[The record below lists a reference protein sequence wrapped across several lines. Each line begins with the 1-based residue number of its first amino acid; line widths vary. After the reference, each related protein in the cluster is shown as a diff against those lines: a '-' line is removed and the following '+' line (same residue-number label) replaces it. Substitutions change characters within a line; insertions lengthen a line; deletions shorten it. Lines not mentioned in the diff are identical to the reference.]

1 MYLFYLF
8 IFTFIKSS
16 NGWFFQKSVVSN
28 PTLPCVEYLKD
39 VLSVYNP
46 PTTGNDWNLLEFE
59 SNIGNINCAVVYE
72 KSNQIVFVDNNFN
85 NYSTK
90 QNIHHMNT
98 ISSMNGKVI
107 QKLEENGTPF
117 FIEGDYP
124 EPDWIL
130 SWAYYFI
137 TKLFQIYWYIFLM
150 RIFLFLFYYYNSS
163 NKGVVPNKSVYVD
176 YEGYDSDTVTNKKI
190 EKKNDDT
197 MFEDVAGCDEAK
209 EELQEVIEFLKNPE
223 EFEDAGAK
231 IPAGVLLEGPPGTGK
246 TMLAR
251 ATANEAE
258 VNFVYANGS
267 EFIEK
272 YVGVG
277 AKRVRKLFDT
287 AKKNKPCIIFIDEID
302 AIGGS
307 RSNSRNDE
315 RDQTLNQLLTLM
327 DGFKSRDG
335 IIVLAATNRSEV
347 LDRALVRSGR
357 FDRKVTVGL
366 PDKKGRQQILD
377 VHLKNK
383 FVEKKC
389 NMESIY
395 ELTTGFSGAELSTLA
410 NEAAI
415 LSVRYKLPRINDKC
429 LIDAF
434 EKNTIGLP
442 KREDNRPKENI
453 KMVAYHEAGH
463 TIAALFF
470 NHIFDVRRVTINANN
485 TGAGGYTLFTPKE
498 EYVQFPTK
506 RYMLANLIISLGG
519 RAAEI
524 VLYQEKDKK
533 QYIYDDTIIF
543 NEHLDLDITTG
554 ASNDLKQANRL
565 ARGFITKYGLG
576 ENIGI
581 YDNSEGYDDKMSDN
595 TKQRIDIEIEM
606 LVKTAL
612 KMALRIIQHNRS
624 ALDTISDLL
633 INFTTVKEEQL
644 KEKIHIKH
652 DISNDIVSHEFLVQH
667 NWP

>member
-1 MYLFYLF
+1 MNLFYFL

-16 NGWFFQKSVVSN
+16 NGWFFQKSVVIN
-28 PTLPCVEYLKD
+28 PTIPCVKYLKNE
-39 VLSVYNP
+39 LSVYNP

-72 KSNQIVFVDNNFN
+72 KSNRIVFVDNNFN
-85 NYSTK
+85 INSTK
-90 QNIHHMNT
+90 QNIHHMN
-98 ISSMNGKVI
+98 ILPYMNEKVL
-107 QKLEENGTPF
+107 QQLEENSAPF
-117 FIEGDYP
+117 YIEGDYP
-124 EPDWIL
+124 QPHWIL
-130 SWAYYFI
+130 SWGYYLI
-137 TKLFQIYWYIFLM
+137 TGLFRIYWYIFLM
-150 RIFLFLFYYYNSS
+150 RIFLFLFFYYRSGS
-163 NKGVVPNKSVYVD
+163 KLLEPTTSI
-176 YEGYDSDTVTNKKI
+176 YEDFEYYGSDTG
-190 EKKNDDT
+190 KNETDENDT

-209 EELQEVIEFLKNPE
+209 QELQEVIEFLKNPE
-223 EFEDAGAK
+223 EFEEAGAK

-258 VNFVYANGS
+258 VSFLYATGS

-277 AKRVRKLFDT
+277 AKRVRKLFES
-287 AKKNKPCIIFIDEID
+287 AKKKKPCIIFIDEID

-327 DGFKSRDG
+327 DGFKTRDG

-415 LSVRYKLPRINDKC
+415 LSVRYKLSRINDKC

-595 TKQRIDIEIEM
+595 TKQRIDGEIEM

-624 ALDTISDLL
+624 SLDKISELL
-633 INFTTVKEEQL
+633 INFITVKEEQL

-652 DISNDIVSHEFLVQH
+652 DILNDISNKILDV
-667 NWP
+667 NTWP

>member
-1 MYLFYLF
+1 MYLLYLL
-8 IFTFIKSS
+8 IFTIVKSS
-16 NGWFFQKSVVSN
+16 NGWFSGKTVTN
-28 PTLPCVEYLKD
+28 PTLPCIQYLNNELNKFD
-39 VLSVYNP
+39 RP
-46 PTTGNDWNLLEFE
+46 ITGNDWNFLEFE
-59 SNIGNINCAVVYE
+59 ANIDNINCVVVYE
-72 KSNQIVFVDNNFN
+72 KSNMIVFVDNNFN
-85 NYSTK
+85 IKSTK
-90 QNIHHMNT
+90 ENIHHMPTLQYINQQ
-98 ISSMNGKVI
+98 VI
-107 QKLEENGTPF
+107 QILKENTRPF
-117 FIEGDYP
+117 FIEEYYP
-124 EPDWIL
+124 QPHWIL
-130 SWAYYFI
+130 TWGRYLI
-137 TKLFQIYWYIFLM
+137 TNILRIYWYIFLI
-150 RIFLFLFYYYNSS
+150 RVFLFLLRYYSSGNKILEPSHLYEDYEAYNS
-163 NKGVVPNKSVYVD
+163 NNND
-176 YEGYDSDTVTNKKI
+176 YES
-190 EKKNDDT
+190 ESDDT
-197 MFEDVAGCDEAK
+197 MFENVAGCDEVK

-223 EFEDAGAK
+223 EFEKAGAK

-258 VNFVYANGS
+258 VSFLYATGS

-277 AKRVRKLFDT
+277 AKRVRKLFES
-287 AKKNKPCIIFIDEID
+287 AKKKKPCIIFIDEID

-327 DGFKSRDG
+327 DGFKTRDG
-335 IIVLAATNRSEV
+335 IIVLAATNRAEV
-347 LDRALVRSGR
+347 LDRALVRNGR

-366 PDKKGRQQILD
+366 PDKKGRKQILE

-383 FVEKKC
+383 FVENKC
-389 NMESIY
+389 NLEGIY
-395 ELTTGFSGAELSTLA
+395 ELTTGFSGAELATLA

-415 LSVRYKLPRINDKC
+415 LSVRYNISQINEKC
-429 LIDAF
+429 FIDAF

-498 EYVQFPTK
+498 EFVQFPTK
-506 RYMLANLIISLGG
+506 RYLLANLIISLGG
-519 RAAEI
+519 RAAEM

-533 QYIYDDTIIF
+533 QYNYDDTVIF
-543 NEHLDLDITTG
+543 DKHLDLDVTTG

-576 ENIGI
+576 EHIGI
-581 YDNSEGYDDKMSDN
+581 YENDEGYDDKLSDN
-595 TKQRIDIEIEM
+595 TKQRIDGELEL

-612 KMALRIIQHNRS
+612 KMALEIIQHNRS

-633 INFTTVKEEQL
+633 IHFTTVKEEQL

-652 DISNDIVSHEFLVQH
+652 DIMNDISNKILDVN

>member
-1 MYLFYLF
+1 MYLLYLL
-8 IFTFIKSS
+8 IFTIVKSS
-16 NGWFFQKSVVSN
+16 NGWFSGQTVTN
-28 PTLPCVEYLKD
+28 PTLPCIQYLNNELNEFD
-39 VLSVYNP
+39 RP
-46 PTTGNDWNLLEFE
+46 ITGNDWNFLEFE
-59 SNIGNINCAVVYE
+59 ANIDNINCVVVYE
-72 KSNQIVFVDNNFN
+72 KSNMIVFVDNNFN
-85 NYSTK
+85 IKSTK
-90 QNIHHMNT
+90 ENIHHMPTLQYINQQ
-98 ISSMNGKVI
+98 VI
-107 QKLEENGTPF
+107 QILKENTRPF
-117 FIEGDYP
+117 FIEEYYP
-124 EPDWIL
+124 QPHWIL
-130 SWAYYFI
+130 TWGRYLI
-137 TKLFQIYWYIFLM
+137 TNILRIYWYIFLI
-150 RIFLFLFYYYNSS
+150 RVFLFLLRYYRSGNKILEPSHLYEDYEAYNS
-163 NKGVVPNKSVYVD
+163 NNND
-176 YEGYDSDTVTNKKI
+176 YES
-190 EKKNDDT
+190 ESDDT
-197 MFEDVAGCDEAK
+197 MFENVAGCDEVK

-223 EFEDAGAK
+223 EFEKAGAK

-251 ATANEAE
+251 ATANEAD
-258 VNFVYANGS
+258 VNFICANGS

-277 AKRVRKLFDT
+277 AKRVRKLFDS
-287 AKKNKPCIIFIDEID
+287 AKKKKPCIIFIDEID

-327 DGFKSRDG
+327 DGFKTRDG
-335 IIVLAATNRSEV
+335 IIVLAATNRAEV
-347 LDRALVRSGR
+347 LDRALVRKGR

-366 PDKKGRQQILD
+366 PDKKGRKQILE

-383 FVEKKC
+383 LVENKC
-389 NMESIY
+389 NLEGIY
-395 ELTTGFSGAELSTLA
+395 ELTTGFSGAELATLA

-415 LSVRYKLPRINDKC
+415 LSVRYNISQINEKC
-429 LIDAF
+429 FIDAF

-442 KREDNRPKENI
+442 KREDNRPTENI

-498 EYVQFPTK
+498 EFVQFPTK

-519 RAAEI
+519 RAAEM

-533 QYIYDDTIIF
+533 QYNYDDTVIF
-543 NEHLDLDITTG
+543 DEHLDLDITTG
-554 ASNDLKQANRL
+554 ASNDLKQANQL

-595 TKQRIDIEIEM
+595 TKQRIDGEIEM

-612 KMALRIIQHNRS
+612 KMALLIIQHNRS
-624 ALDTISDLL
+624 ELDTISDLL
-633 INFTTVKEEQL
+633 ILLTTVKEEQL

-652 DISNDIVSHEFLVQH
+652 DIMNDIVSHEFLVQH

>member
-1 MYLFYLF
+1 MYLFYFF
-8 IFTFIKSS
+8 ILTFIKSS
-16 NGWFFQKSVVSN
+16 NGWFFHKSVVSN
-28 PTLPCVEYLKD
+28 PTIPCVEYLETA
-39 VLSVYNP
+39 LGVYNP
-46 PTTGNDWNLLEFE
+46 PTTGKDWILLDFE
-59 SNIGNINCAVVYE
+59 ANIDNINCAVVYE
-72 KSNQIVFVDNNFN
+72 KSNQIVFVDNDFN
-85 NYSTK
+85 NHSTK
-90 QNIHHMNT
+90 QNIHHMRT
-98 ISSMNGKVI
+98 IDYINQQVV
-107 QKLEENGTPF
+107 QKLEDNNRPF
-117 FIEGDYP
+117 FIEEYYP
-124 EPDWIL
+124 HPHWIL
-130 SWAYYFI
+130 SWGYYLI
-137 TKLFQIYWYIFLM
+137 TGLFRIYWYIFLI
-150 RIFLFLFYYYNSS
+150 RIFLFLFFYYRSGSKLIEPSHLYE
-163 NKGVVPNKSVYVD
+163 D
-176 YEGYDSDTVTNKKI
+176 YEGYEGYGADAG
-190 EKKNDDT
+190 KNETDENDT

-209 EELQEVIEFLKNPE
+209 QELQEVIEFLKNPE

-258 VNFVYANGS
+258 VSFLYATGS

-277 AKRVRKLFDT
+277 AKRVRKLFES
-287 AKKNKPCIIFIDEID
+287 AKKKKPCIIFIDEID

-327 DGFKSRDG
+327 DGFKTRDG

-415 LSVRYKLPRINDKC
+415 LSVRYKLQRINDKC

-595 TKQRIDIEIEM
+595 TKQRIDGEIEM

-624 ALDTISDLL
+624 SLDKISELL
-633 INFTTVKEEQL
+633 INFITVKEEQL